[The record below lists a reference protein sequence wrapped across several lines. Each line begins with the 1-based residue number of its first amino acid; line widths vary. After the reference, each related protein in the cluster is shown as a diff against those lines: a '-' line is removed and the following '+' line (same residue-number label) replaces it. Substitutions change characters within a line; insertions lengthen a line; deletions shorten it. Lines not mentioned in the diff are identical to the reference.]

1 MIRIRIISNDLN
13 KKFNA
18 RTGFRILSKL
28 QEQGKDPEALRGWQE
43 QKPLAPL
50 VVRRR
55 GIEIVLLDPSES
67 WSYEEAATSMWA
79 VFAERCSW
87 KCATARSVMPKSG
100 GNREYILCSSPPAPG
115 SPACALDKLLGW
127 CQRWGGRLP
136 RAQRIDGREPEGG
149 EKKE

>member
-67 WSYEEAATSMWA
+67 WSYEEAATSM
-79 VFAERCSW
+79 
-87 KCATARSVMPKSG
+87 
-100 GNREYILCSSPPAPG
+100 
-115 SPACALDKLLGW
+115 
-127 CQRWGGRLP
+127 
-136 RAQRIDGREPEGG
+136 
-149 EKKE
+149 